1 MATTKSRTNSPLQST
16 RQMLDELDTLMERM
30 LALPVGDDEDL
41 PPLPRD
47 MPTAPTLKATLT
59 PIADRTT
66 LDEEYPAE
74 TDRGYSTEP
83 IDDDLGDAEKVK
95 FSQTETA
102 ATLAHLDELLSELDG
117 LRARVDDPDG
127 LISLT
132 LGFDGRLLE
141 LRIADAIGRV
151 MTNLELE
158 KRLNNLFA
166 AGTQGVDAMRED
178 LL

>member
-1 MATTKSRTNSPLQST
+1 VSPT
-16 RQMLDELDTLMERM
+16 G
-30 LALPVGDDEDL
+30 AAGF
-41 PPLPRD
+41 
-47 MPTAPTLKATLT
+47 
-59 PIADRTT
+59 
-66 LDEEYPAE
+66 
-74 TDRGYSTEP
+74 
-83 IDDDLGDAEKVK
+83 DDLGDAEKVK
-95 FSQTETA
+95 FSRTETA
-102 ATLAHLDELLSELDG
+102 ATLAHLDELLSALDG

-166 AGTQGVDAMRED
+166 AGTKGVDAMRDD

>member
-1 MATTKSRTNSPLQST
+1 MSP
-16 RQMLDELDTLMERM
+16 
-30 LALPVGDDEDL
+30 AG
-41 PPLPRD
+41 
-47 MPTAPTLKATLT
+47 A
-59 PIADRTT
+59 
-66 LDEEYPAE
+66 
-74 TDRGYSTEP
+74 GGF
-83 IDDDLGDAEKVK
+83 DDLGDAEKVK

-102 ATLAHLDELLSELDG
+102 AALAHLDELLRELDG

-141 LRIADAIGRV
+141 LRIADAIGNV

-158 KRLNNLFA
+158 KRLNSLFA
-166 AGTQGVDAMRED
+166 AGTKGVDAMRDD